1 MNKAMYLKN
10 YISSLSWNYSR
21 NRSFSYDDHLIWSF
35 QQIKKKSIWKW
46 IQYQFTIR
54 EKEKERKSIGKLLVK
69 NPLTY
74 GKLSTQQL
82 EEKRIFNGHMLK
94 VYH

>member
-35 QQIKKKSIWKW
+35 QQIKKKAFESEFNIN
-46 IQYQFTIR
+46 
-54 EKEKERKSIGKLLVK
+54 S
-69 NPLTY
+69 
-74 GKLSTQQL
+74 QL
-82 EEKRIFNGHMLK
+82 EKKKKKGK
-94 VYH
+94 VLESF